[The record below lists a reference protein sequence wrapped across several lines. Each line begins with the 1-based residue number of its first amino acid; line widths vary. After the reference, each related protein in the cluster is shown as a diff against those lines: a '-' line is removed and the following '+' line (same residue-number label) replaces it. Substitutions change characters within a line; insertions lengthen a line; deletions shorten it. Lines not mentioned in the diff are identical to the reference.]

1 MLSTMA
7 TTPYSVISS
16 YVLQF
21 THHLVRQVENYE
33 LGKDPSER
41 LSELLD
47 SGEIL
52 YGHLE
57 RISTSGLISTSVV
70 DSIREMLLIARNIFC
85 DQHATCANH
94 HGVVAAATPIQVTGR

>member
-1 MLSTMA
+1 MA

-21 THHLVRQVENYE
+21 TRHLVHQVENYE
-33 LGKDPSER
+33 LGEDPSER

-57 RISTSGLISTSVV
+57 RIIHVRFDKHFCRGLNRRDAI
-70 DSIREMLLIARNIFC
+70 NC
-85 DQHATCANH
+85 
-94 HGVVAAATPIQVTGR
+94 